1 VSRGQPTELSGLCAA
16 YLIHSRPFSETS
28 LIVELFS
35 ETHGRIAAVA
45 KGVKRKNNV
54 NKSILQPFRPL
65 LVSWKGEGDLKTLIR
80 IDSPT
85 LALPLSR
92 DFLYSGLYLNELIL
106 RLLVKEAPQP
116 QIYSAYHATL
126 LALSKQ
132 TNLEVSLR
140 EFEIALLEEL
150 GHGSSFT
157 HDVDGQ
163 AIEPHWHYQYLPEQG
178 FIARIDGPF
187 SGLALISI
195 AKREYCDKI
204 TRHQAKLYTRQALAP
219 LLGSKP
225 LHSRALFTRPK
236 KINFRTNS

>member
-1 VSRGQPTELSGLCAA
+1 MGSPTEFSGLCAA

-28 LIVELFS
+28 LIVELFCES
-35 ETHGRIAAVA
+35 HGRITAVA

-65 LVSWKGEGDLKTLIR
+65 LVSWQGHGDLKTLIK

-85 LALPLSR
+85 LAIPLSR

-106 RLLVKEAPQP
+106 RLLAKEAAQP

-126 LALSKQ
+126 LTLSKQ
-132 TNLEVSLR
+132 QNIEIALR
-140 EFEIALLEEL
+140 EFEIAMLDEL
-150 GHGSSFT
+150 GHGCSFT

-163 AIEPHWHYQYLPEQG
+163 KMEAHWHYHYLPEQG
-178 FIARIDGPF
+178 FVARIDGQF
-187 SGLALISI
+187 SGQALISI

-204 TRHQAKLYTRQALAP
+204 TRYQAKLYTRQALAP

-225 LHSRALFTRPK
+225 LYSRALFTRPK
-236 KINFRTNS
+236 KINHRNSS